1 MIYGPNITK
10 VTKTAPVTEVPGY
23 NSFTMNITGASVGS
37 LAEVFVWAYDYSPAD
52 WRFKTIPY
60 TIGSAVLLTEA
71 AGLCKQITRNLAS
84 DYYYGNPPT
93 FVFNKAGYKA
103 VYATEAEAYDAI
115 SGLTNGDLVWVI
127 ANDEAYT
134 YTAWQSLTRRNRLH
148 YAVSSS
154 LCFRHSNT
162 RLARTFL
169 ASWSVRGR
177 LPKCERWC

>member
-1 MIYGPNITK
+1 MREGYETGNKQQIRYGMAQLSGTAAYMTAAKLALPALIAAGFGISKKENPEKDNKNASQLAPSYYEGNDLQVVTSDMIYGPNITK

-84 DYYYGNPPT
+84 DYYYG
-93 FVFNKAGYKA
+93 
-103 VYATEAEAYDAI
+103 
-115 SGLTNGDLVWVI
+115 
-127 ANDEAYT
+127 
-134 YTAWQSLTRRNRLH
+134 
-148 YAVSSS
+148 
-154 LCFRHSNT
+154 
-162 RLARTFL
+162 
-169 ASWSVRGR
+169 
-177 LPKCERWC
+177 